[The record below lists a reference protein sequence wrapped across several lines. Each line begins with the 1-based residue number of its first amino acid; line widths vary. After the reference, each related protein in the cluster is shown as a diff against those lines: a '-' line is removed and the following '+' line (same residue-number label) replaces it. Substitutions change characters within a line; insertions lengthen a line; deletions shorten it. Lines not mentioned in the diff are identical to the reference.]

1 MASFPDLFTTGYLA
15 CLPRGLFLLQEKL
28 QDIVNILRKRKK
40 EAQAILNHE
49 KERVMLC
56 KVSVC
61 LVFGLVCGILSHMS
75 GRKDHF
81 VIDSSLL
88 FGCQPLCV

>member
-1 MASFPDLFTTGYLA
+1 MTGFPQLSATGYPA

-28 QDIVNILRKRKK
+28 QDIINILRKKKK

-61 LVFGLVCGILSHMS
+61 LGFGLVCQTPGDVS
-75 GRKDHF
+75 GGKDH
-81 VIDSSLL
+81 L
-88 FGCQPLCV
+88 